1 MSGQDVP
8 LDEGDDEPSP
18 ECPRTDI
25 GDCRTLPAFMY
36 LHRSLNINFYTD
48 LYKKSFLNK

>member
-25 GDCRTLPAFMY
+25 GDCRTLAAFLLKPKRMIIF
-36 LHRSLNINFYTD
+36 NILCYTCI
-48 LYKKSFLNK
+48 YIGV

>member
-18 ECPRTDI
+18 ECPITDI
-25 GDCRTLPAFMY
+25 GDYRTLAAFLLKPKCMIIF
-36 LHRSLNINFYTD
+36 NILCCKCIYTG
-48 LYKKSFLNK
+48 F